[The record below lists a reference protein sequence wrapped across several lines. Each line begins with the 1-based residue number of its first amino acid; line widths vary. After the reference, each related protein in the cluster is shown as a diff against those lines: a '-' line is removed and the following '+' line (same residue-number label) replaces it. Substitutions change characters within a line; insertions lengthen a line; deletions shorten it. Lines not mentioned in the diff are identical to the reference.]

1 MGANDTKKKLMVA
14 AITLFASKGMSN
26 VTLDDILKCSNTK
39 KGSFY
44 YYYETKEALLNDALE
59 TLFRPIMQTRVDRLR
74 NSGKAFRETIE
85 DFYYNMCKETQELLF
100 QLLGENEINSRDIGF
115 LMMEGI
121 RSNSFARN
129 SFYTNQREIHEVIR
143 EKIEKEQAEGRITK
157 KVDSNELTT
166 MIVTCG
172 EGAVYLS
179 SWNEAQFD
187 NARTLDVCF
196 KYIWDYLDMLNKG

>member
-143 EKIEKEQAEGRITK
+143 EKIEKEQAEERITK

>member
-59 TLFRPIMQTRVDRLR
+59 TLFRPIMQTRVNRLR

-85 DFYYNMCKETQELLF
+85 DFYYNMCKETQKLLY

-121 RSNSFARN
+121 RSNSFARD

-143 EKIEKEQAEGRITK
+143 EKIEKEQAEGRITG

-187 NARTLDVCF
+187 NAKTLNICF
-196 KYIWDYLDMLNKG
+196 KYIWDYLDMLNK

>member
-59 TLFRPIMQTRVDRLR
+59 TLFRPIMQTRVNRLR

-85 DFYYNMCKETQELLF
+85 DFYYNMCKETQELLY

-121 RSNSFARN
+121 RSNSFARD

-143 EKIEKEQAEGRITK
+143 EKIEKEQAEGRITG

-187 NARTLDVCF
+187 NAKTLNICF
-196 KYIWDYLDMLNKG
+196 KYIWDYLDMLNK

>member
-157 KVDSNELTT
+157 KVDSNELAT

>member
-26 VTLDDILKCSNTK
+26 VTLDEILKCSNTK

-59 TLFRPIMQTRVDRLR
+59 TLFRPIMQTRVNRLR

-85 DFYYNMCKETQELLF
+85 DFYYNMCKETQELLY

-121 RSNSFARN
+121 RSNSFARD

-143 EKIEKEQAEGRITK
+143 EKIEKEQAEGRITG

-187 NARTLDVCF
+187 NAKTLNICF
-196 KYIWDYLDMLNKG
+196 KYIWDYLDMLNK

>member
-59 TLFRPIMQTRVDRLR
+59 TLFRPIMQTRVNRLR

-85 DFYYNMCKETQELLF
+85 DFYYNMCKETQELLY

-121 RSNSFARN
+121 RSNSFARD
-129 SFYTNQREIHEVIR
+129 SFYTNQREIHEGIR
-143 EKIEKEQAEGRITK
+143 EKIEKEQAEGRITG

-187 NARTLDVCF
+187 NAKTLNICF
-196 KYIWDYLDMLNKG
+196 KYIWDYLDMLNK

>member
-44 YYYETKEALLNDALE
+44 YYYETKEALLN
-59 TLFRPIMQTRVDRLR
+59 
-74 NSGKAFRETIE
+74 AFRETIE
-85 DFYYNMCKETQELLF
+85 DFYYNMCKETQELLY

-121 RSNSFARN
+121 RSNSFARD

-143 EKIEKEQAEGRITK
+143 EKIEKEQAEGRITG

-187 NARTLDVCF
+187 NAKTLNICF
-196 KYIWDYLDMLNKG
+196 KYIWDYLDMLNK

>member
-1 MGANDTKKKLMVA
+1 MVA

-59 TLFRPIMQTRVDRLR
+59 TLFRPIMQTRVNRLR

-85 DFYYNMCKETQELLF
+85 DFYYNMCKETQELLY

-121 RSNSFARN
+121 RSNSFARD

-143 EKIEKEQAEGRITK
+143 EKIEKEQAEGRITV

-187 NARTLDVCF
+187 NAKTLNICF
-196 KYIWDYLDMLNKG
+196 KYIWDYLDMLNK

>member
-59 TLFRPIMQTRVDRLR
+59 TLFRPIMQTRVNRLR

-85 DFYYNMCKETQELLF
+85 DFYYNMCKETQELLY

-121 RSNSFARN
+121 RSNSFARD

-143 EKIEKEQAEGRITK
+143 EKIEKEQAEGRITG

-187 NARTLDVCF
+187 NAKTLNICF
-196 KYIWDYLDMLNKG
+196 KYIWDYLGMLNK